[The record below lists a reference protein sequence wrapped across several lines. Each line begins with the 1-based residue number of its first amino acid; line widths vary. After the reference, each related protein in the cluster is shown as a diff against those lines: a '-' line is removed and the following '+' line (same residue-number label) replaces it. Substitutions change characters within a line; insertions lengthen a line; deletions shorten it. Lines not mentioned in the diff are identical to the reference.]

1 MKKHLTTILLLVILL
16 AGAALLLYPSFAD
29 YWNSFHQSRA
39 IASYVDSVSGLSD
52 EEYEAL
58 WEGAR
63 AFNKKLI
70 GRPALSV
77 LTEAEREEYYSLL
90 QVDSSG
96 IMGYISIPRINVNL
110 PVYHGT
116 DEAVLQVGIGHVEGS
131 SLPTGE
137 VSTHCVLSGHTGLP
151 SAKLFTDLNLL
162 SEGDIFVLQILND
175 TMTYEVDQ
183 IRIVLP
189 EEIDDLA
196 IQENWDLCTLV
207 TCTPYGINSHRLLVR
222 GRRIANL
229 AATYTA
235 RVMADAVKIDPLIV
249 APFAA
254 LPMLLVL
261 LVWLMTN
268 GKKQSKKKKSETER
282 QELP

>member
-189 EEIDDLA
+189 EEIDELA